1 MPRLSLAELLMG
13 VILLQQGLAAL
24 MWWLSSRIQVVPR
37 VPALHWAAA
46 ALWAAAVVA
55 ATLFGQGL
63 GKWFS
68 HSLTNMLAPGVF
80 ILLRLG
86 LQILLRA
93 PRHDGEHWMVGLL
106 AVACAWGGH
115 VAAAP
120 LFWGIATA
128 SLLNAYC
135 LLRLAQGVRL
145 PVREELGQ
153 AALRLVA
160 WPLCALAGVFV
171 LRALLSVL
179 VPPELVRPLYVDTS
193 ANIVVLVIM
202 MTLGLVMH
210 LVLALCVALR
220 LVRRMHR
227 LSRQD
232 ALTLLPNRRAA
243 DEHLARLF
251 ARLRAGQGGFALA
264 LADVDHFKRVNDQH
278 GHAIGDR
285 ALAHLAAQLRA
296 QARPVDLVARFGGEE
311 FVLLLPDVD
320 LAGAQAGAE
329 RQRAA
334 VAAEPLRLGGGQLGL
349 SISLGV
355 GLARA
360 DDSPETLLARV
371 DAALYRAKAAGRNR
385 VEPAR

>member
-1 MPRLSLAELLMG
+1 MLRLSLAELLMG
-13 VILLQQGLAAL
+13 VIVLQQGLAAL
-24 MWWLSSRIQVVPR
+24 MWWLSARVQVVPR
-37 VPALHWAAA
+37 VPALHWAAG
-46 ALWAAAVVA
+46 ALWAAGVVGC
-55 ATLFGQGL
+55 TVLGQNL
-63 GKWFS
+63 GPAFS
-68 HSLTNMLAPGVF
+68 HSFTNMMAPGVF

-93 PRHDGEHWMVGLL
+93 PRQDGEHALVAVL
-106 AVACAWGGH
+106 AVASAWGGH
-115 VAAAP
+115 LAGAP

-135 LLRLAQGVRL
+135 LLRLAQTVRL
-145 PVREELGQ
+145 PVRQELGEG
-153 AALRLVA
+153 AVRLVT
-160 WPLCALAGVFV
+160 WPLRALAGVFL
-171 LRALLSVL
+171 LRALLALV
-179 VPPELVRPLYVDTS
+179 VPPEAVQPLYVDTPP
-193 ANIVVLVIM
+193 NIVVLVIM

-220 LVRRMHR
+220 LVRRLHR

-264 LADVDHFKRVNDQH
+264 LADVDHFKRVNDQQ

-320 LAGAQAGAE
+320 AATAHAVAE
-329 RQRAA
+329 RQCQAA
-334 VAAEPLRLGGGQLGL
+334 AAEPLRLGATALPL

-355 GLARA
+355 GVARA
-360 DDSPETLLARV
+360 DDSAESLLARV

-385 VEPAR
+385 VELAA

>member
-1 MPRLSLAELLMG
+1 MPHLRLAELLMG
-13 VILLQQGLAAL
+13 VIVLQQGLAAL
-24 MWWLSSRIQVVPR
+24 MWWLSARVKVVPR
-37 VPALHWAAA
+37 VPALHWAAG
-46 ALWAAAVVA
+46 ALWAAGVVGC
-55 ATLFGQGL
+55 TVLGQNL
-63 GKWFS
+63 GAGFS
-68 HSLTNMLAPGVF
+68 HSFTNMMAPGVF

-93 PRHDGEHWMVGLL
+93 PRQDGEHALVAAL
-106 AVACAWGGH
+106 AVASAGGGYL
-115 VAAAP
+115 ASAP

-135 LLRLAQGVRL
+135 LLRLAQTICEPVRRELGEGAVRL
-145 PVREELGQ
+145 VT
-153 AALRLVA
+153 
-160 WPLCALAGVFV
+160 WPLRALAAVFL
-171 LRALLSVL
+171 LRALLAL
-179 VPPELVRPLYVDTS
+179 LAPPEAVRPLYVDTTP
-193 ANIVVLVIM
+193 NIVLLVIM

-220 LVRRMHR
+220 LVRRLHR

-232 ALTLLPNRRAA
+232 ALTQLPNRRAA
-243 DEHLARLF
+243 DEHLAQLL

-264 LADVDHFKRVNDQH
+264 LADVDHFKRVNDLH
-278 GHAIGDR
+278 SHAIGDR

-320 LAGAQAGAE
+320 ADTARAVAE
-329 RQRAA
+329 RQRQA
-334 VAAEPLRLGGGQLGL
+334 VAAEPLRLGAAALPL

-355 GLARA
+355 GLARPE
-360 DDSPETLLARV
+360 DSAESLLARV

-385 VEPAR
+385 VELAA